1 MMNRADLRFSG
12 GRKLTEAQFVKVKKL
27 GGFGPKRGRDGSVNQ
42 YVTTMPDE
50 KGKQKVVVANYKDG
64 KKPKLSQENKDHQRF
79 MEDLMEYE
87 SSGRHPR
94 VKPSEA
100 NRARKRLK
108 DYVDTGRPVQGV
120 HV

>member
-1 MMNRADLRFSG
+1 MNRADLRFSG
-12 GRKLTEAQFVKVKKL
+12 GRRLTDAQVIKVRKL
-27 GGFGPKRGRDGSVNQ
+27 GGFGPKRGRDGSVKR
-42 YVTTMPDE
+42 YVTSMQDE
-50 KGKQKVVVANYKDG
+50 KGKEKIVVANYENKV
-64 KKPKLSQENKDHQRF
+64 KPKLNQNNKEHQKF
-79 MEDLMEYE
+79 MEDLMELE

-100 NRARKRLK
+100 KRAKKRLK